1 MVRITKVHTGTGDDG
16 TTGLVDGS
24 RRSKADLRLEAVG
37 GCDEVNVALGLVRAA
52 VDGLPSK
59 HADGGSRS
67 NVVRVGAVVT
77 AALDRIQS
85 EVFDLGAELATP
97 PGKVPEG
104 MAVLEARHADVLLD
118 EMDEMLEELAPL
130 SSFVLPGGSDLVA
143 RLHLA
148 RVLTRR
154 LERTVVEL
162 RDSEVNGA
170 RPVVLVYINRLS
182 DWCFVLGRWCSHRL
196 GEAEVVWR
204 PLAQRGTEDGV
215 SGMLRRQ
222 RDHDT
227 DVEGL

>member
-37 GCDEVNVALGLVRAA
+37 GCDEVNVAFGLVRAA
-52 VDGLPSK
+52 VDGLPSQ
-59 HADGGSRS
+59 HSDGGSRA
-67 NVVRVGAVVT
+67 NVVRVVAVVT

-97 PGKVPEG
+97 PGKVPDG
-104 MAVLEARHADVLLD
+104 MALLNEGHADVLLE
-118 EMDEMLEELAPL
+118 EMDEMLEELDPL

-143 RLHLA
+143 RLHQA

-154 LERTVVEL
+154 LERTVVQL

-170 RPVVLVYINRLS
+170 RSVVLVYINRLS

-196 GEAEVVWR
+196 GEDEVVWR

-215 SGMLRRQ
+215 SSMLRRQ

>member
-52 VDGLPSK
+52 VDGLPSQ

-154 LERTVVEL
+154 LE
-162 RDSEVNGA
+162 
-170 RPVVLVYINRLS
+170 
-182 DWCFVLGRWCSHRL
+182 
-196 GEAEVVWR
+196 
-204 PLAQRGTEDGV
+204 
-215 SGMLRRQ
+215 
-222 RDHDT
+222 
-227 DVEGL
+227 

>member
-37 GCDEVNVALGLVRAA
+37 GCDEVNVAFGLVRAA
-52 VDGLPSK
+52 VDGLPSQ
-59 HADGGSRS
+59 HVDGGSRA

-104 MAVLEARHADVLLD
+104 MAVLEARHADVLLE

-143 RLHLA
+143 RLHHA

-154 LERTVVEL
+154 LERTVVQ
-162 RDSEVNGA
+162 RDSEMNGA
-170 RPVVLVYINRLS
+170 RPEVLVYINRLS

-196 GEAEVVWR
+196 GEAEVAW
-204 PLAQRGTEDGV
+204 PPCPTWFGDGV